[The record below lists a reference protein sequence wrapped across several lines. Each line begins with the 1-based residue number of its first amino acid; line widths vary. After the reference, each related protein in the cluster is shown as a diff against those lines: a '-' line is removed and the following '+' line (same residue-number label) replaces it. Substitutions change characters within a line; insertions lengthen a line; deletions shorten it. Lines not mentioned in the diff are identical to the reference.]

1 MVSNNH
7 ACPFMCFY
15 NDEKAMGA
23 VKVTAYADGKVSVY
37 VYCNGENSPFSE
49 SDAQMSSDDVL
60 KLAVFLE
67 EAADRASR
75 FDKSLDDLEYV
86 EPSAEKNADF
96 KKACES
102 GE

>member
-1 MVSNNH
+1 
-7 ACPFMCFY
+7 MCFF

-60 KLAVFLE
+60 KLAAFLE

-86 EPSAEKNADF
+86 EPSAEKIADF